1 MCDISYT
8 MTDKK
13 IRAVRDWQSTT
24 QVRQLLDLV
33 NYHKRSIQD
42 FAIVGKP
49 ISDIILVGNCSKE
62 DTNNQKKKTKNPPK
76 RNSISSKT
84 LIVWNQEH

>member
-1 MCDISYT
+1 

-49 ISDIILVGNCSKE
+49 INYLLVENYNKE

>member
-1 MCDISYT
+1 

-49 ISDIILVGNCSKE
+49 INYLLVENYNKE
-62 DTNNQKKKTKNPPK
+62 DTNKQKKKTKNPPK
-76 RNSISSKT
+76 RNRISSKT